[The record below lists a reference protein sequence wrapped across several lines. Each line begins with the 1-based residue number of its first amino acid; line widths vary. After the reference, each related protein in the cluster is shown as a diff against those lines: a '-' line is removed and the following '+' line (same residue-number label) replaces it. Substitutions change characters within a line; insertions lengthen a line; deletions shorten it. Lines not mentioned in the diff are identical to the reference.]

1 MADLPTRV
9 LVRLTDAFW
18 LSVDDVNRALS
29 HSRGPRKPGSPGPE
43 ATLEA
48 LQVLERRGL
57 AEEQDGKWRQ
67 TRAGAAEDTRL
78 EDAFDNSGGYG
89 NYGL

>member
-1 MADLPTRV
+1 M
-9 LVRLTDAFW
+9 TDEFW
-18 LSVDDVNRALS
+18 LSIEDIDRALGQ
-29 HSRGPRKPGSPGPE
+29 SRGMQAARSPGPE

-48 LQVLERRGL
+48 LQTLERRGL

-67 TRAGAAEDTRL
+67 TQAGAAEDTRL

-89 NYGL
+89 NYGI